1 MRVPGEFFNT
11 KKSRKKKS
19 RKKIEKKSANRS
31 FSHPF
36 CRFPPPKTRFSCQK
50 STLFLSK
57 THYLSPKRP
66 PTNAL
71 AADPILVHFA
81 VQQARIDFVF
91 GIGIVRGRENNRQKE
106 EKGAEKR
113 KASVLFFMGF
123 QWGLKCVNMWVKVEG
138 KVSFEKKRKIE
149 LFIANIAQKSPFCS
163 FSFFAPVNFRP
174 RLFGIRFRE
183 CAAH

>member
-57 THYLSPKRP
+57 THYLAPKRP

-138 KVSFEKKRKIE
+138 KVSFEKKRKNRAFYSKNRPKIAF
-149 LFIANIAQKSPFCS
+149 LFLFL
-163 FSFFAPVNFRP
+163 FSH
-174 RLFGIRFRE
+174 L
-183 CAAH
+183 